1 MPEPLIYALLQ
12 RAERWANR
20 AGTTLARRGEWT
32 PATFTSGRRPEER
45 ALLAVA
51 AELYDLLGATP
62 EGCVLLA
69 ELGLDPDAALAA
81 LPTHEGLQ
89 ARLAEHRARA
99 VAGAALNVRR

>member
-1 MPEPLIYALLQ
+1 MSEHLLLALIE
-12 RAERWANR
+12 RAETWATR
-20 AGTTLARRGEWT
+20 AGTTLARRHSWT

-45 ALLAVA
+45 ALLSAA
-51 AELYDLLGATP
+51 AEVYDLLGATP